1 MSQRYT
7 NVWIVM
13 SAGKKR
19 SALCA
24 NASALQPWETD
35 YLYRKTFTGGEVLE
49 GQSVSRLECLL
60 LREADRF
67 DFDGV
72 AGF

>member
-1 MSQRYT
+1 
-7 NVWIVM
+7 M

-24 NASALQPWETD
+24 CSQRVAAMGDRLFVPT
-35 YLYRKTFTGGEVLE
+35 TFTGGEVLE